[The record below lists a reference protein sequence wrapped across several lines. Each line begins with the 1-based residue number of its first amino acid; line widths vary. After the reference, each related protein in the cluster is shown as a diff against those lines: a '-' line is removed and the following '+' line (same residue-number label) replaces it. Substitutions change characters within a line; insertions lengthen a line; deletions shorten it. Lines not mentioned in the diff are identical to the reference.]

1 MAGGSRQEQQGGSW
15 GKALQPLG
23 KTGFLPFRGCSIS
36 HSRMNSQANWEAGN
50 QAGAWGKRCGLP
62 QQLCKPTPPETTTL
76 RKFRKSP
83 SGSWMAA
90 SYPAYGIAGIEKP
103 NQAQLYAWGLSKGHQ
118 NSWDVST
125 QQSQAAKAPIGQTPH
140 SHQDGFFPQ
149 VFPSEDC
156 TRLFQSS
163 THTVCNAASL
173 FSAQPSEAQ
182 QTIKT

>member
-50 QAGAWGKRCGLP
+50 QVGAWGKRCGLP

-118 NSWDVST
+118 SSWDVST
-125 QQSQAAKAPIGQTPH
+125 QQSQAAKAPSGRPH
-140 SHQDGFFPQ
+140 TAIRMDSSHRFSHLRTAHASSRAAHTLCAMQPACSL
-149 VFPSEDC
+149 PSLPKHN
-156 TRLFQSS
+156 RQ
-163 THTVCNAASL
+163 
-173 FSAQPSEAQ
+173 
-182 QTIKT
+182 